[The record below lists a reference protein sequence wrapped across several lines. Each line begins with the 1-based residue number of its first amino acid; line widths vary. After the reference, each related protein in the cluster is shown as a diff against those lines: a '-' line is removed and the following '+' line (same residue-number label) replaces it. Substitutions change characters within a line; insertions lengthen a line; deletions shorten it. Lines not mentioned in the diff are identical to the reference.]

1 MLGLLLAASE
11 VGQHDSSPPGPG
23 SSLPIII
30 GVLAAVFLAGLALW
44 FLIVRPRMRPPGRRV
59 EPAAATEERFQR
71 GEAAAT
77 DAAERVTGERLDSR
91 T

>member
-1 MLGLLLAASE
+1 MLALLIAAST
-11 VGQHDSSPPGPG
+11 GQHDTAPPGPG

-30 GVLAAVFLAGLALW
+30 GVLAAVFLVGLALW
-44 FLIVRPRMRPPGRRV
+44 FLIVRPRMRPPGRRL
-59 EPAAATEERFQR
+59 EPAARTEERFQR

-77 DAAERVTGERLDSR
+77 DAAERVTGDRLETR